1 MELELVKTLNTSYD
15 ANEVRFVLEHFDTL
29 MENAD
34 VQLKKQLLESLIE
47 RINLNPDKTLKSIEF
62 KFEVPNQHAAE
73 NNDKNV
79 LLTCDTVHPIVSK
92 AKFKDTLFIEYG
104 PPRCR

>member
-1 MELELVKTLNTSYD
+1 MIEYNLTELNAKKQEMELELVKALNTSYD

-47 RINLNPDKTLKSIEF
+47 RIDLNSDKTLKSIEF
-62 KFEVPNQHAAE
+62 KFEVPNQHATE
-73 NNDKNV
+73 NSEKNV
-79 LLTCDTVHPIVSK
+79 ILTCDTV
-92 AKFKDTLFIEYG
+92 
-104 PPRCR
+104 PPAQS

>member
-1 MELELVKTLNTSYD
+1 MLLWLFQSPSNELNEF

-47 RINLNPDKTLKSIEF
+47 RIDLNTDKTLKSIEF
-62 KFEVPNQHAAE
+62 KFEVPNQHATE

-79 LLTCDTVHPIVSK
+79 ILTCDTVHL
-92 AKFKDTLFIEYG
+92 A
-104 PPRCR
+104 

>member
-1 MELELVKTLNTSYD
+1 MIERNLTDLITKKE
-15 ANEVRFVLEHFDTL
+15 EIELEHFDTL

-47 RINLNPDKTLKSIEF
+47 RIDLNPDKTLKSIEF

-79 LLTCDTVHPIVSK
+79 ILTCDTVQRSSRNGK
-92 AKFKDTLFIEYG
+92 ALGIILSSSEN
-104 PPRCR
+104 